1 MGAKQGRNRSMSL
14 PHALL
19 TALLEHPCSGSELA
33 GRFDRSIGY
42 FWPATH
48 QQIYRE
54 LGRLEQAG
62 WVESLP
68 PTGRGGKR
76 VYEVLPAGRAE
87 LARWTGESQQPKP
100 LRDELMVRL
109 RAEAA
114 IGPTPALLREIE
126 RQRQLH
132 AQKLELY
139 RQIEARDFPG
149 EDASRVAELQH
160 LVLTAGVMLESFW
173 VEFCDKAIH
182 ALSPRAEAAAK
193 SKAAAR
199 KKTARD

>member
-1 MGAKQGRNRSMSL
+1 MSL

-19 TALLEHPCSGSELA
+19 TALLERPCSGSELA

-68 PTGRGGKR
+68 PESGRGRKR
-76 VYEVLPAGRAE
+76 VYQVLPAGRAE
-87 LARWTGESQQPKP
+87 LARWTAESCQPKP

-109 RAEAA
+109 RAEAV
-114 IGPTPALLREIE
+114 IGPTPELLRDIE
-126 RQRQLH
+126 RQLELH
-132 AQKLELY
+132 ARKLEVY
-139 RQIEARDFPG
+139 RQIESRDFSAPNP
-149 EDASRVAELQH
+149 SREHELRH
-160 LVLTAGVMLESFW
+160 LVLRGGIMLEKFW
-173 VEFCDKAIH
+173 VEFC
-182 ALSPRAEAAAK
+182 E
-193 SKAAAR
+193 
-199 KKTARD
+199 TARDTLAATGAGAGGD

>member
-1 MGAKQGRNRSMSL
+1 MSL

-68 PTGRGGKR
+68 PESGRGRKR
-76 VYEVLPAGRAE
+76 VYRVLPAGRAE
-87 LARWTGESQQPKP
+87 LSRWTGDSYQPKP

-109 RAEAA
+109 RAEAM
-114 IGPTPALLREIE
+114 IGPTPALLRDIE
-126 RQRQLH
+126 RQRELH

-139 RQIEARDFPG
+139 RRFEQRDFSAG
-149 EDASRVAELQH
+149 DTTREQELQH
-160 LVLTAGVMLESFW
+160 LVLIAGIMLETFW
-173 VEFCDKAIH
+173 TDFCDKAIH
-182 ALSPRAEAAAK
+182 TLSHTHPRRATTPARRKNASRGKAK
-193 SKAAAR
+193 P
-199 KKTARD
+199 D